1 MVVNRDFKWAYHIAK
16 AYSISEV
23 LQVQFIYQRS
33 GLWKMLTM
41 LRVVKRFCGGHR
53 LKALIFLSQSRKV
66 KTIS

>member
-1 MVVNRDFKWAYHIAK
+1 MVVNLDFKWAYHIAK

-33 GLWKMLTM
+33 GLSKMLTVR
-41 LRVVKRFCGGHR
+41 RVVKRFCGGHR
-53 LKALIFLSQSRKV
+53 LKALSFLSQSKKV

>member
-1 MVVNRDFKWAYHIAK
+1 MVENRDFKWAYHIAK
-16 AYSISEV
+16 AYSISEI

-33 GLWKMLTM
+33 GLSKMLTM

-53 LKALIFLSQSRKV
+53 LKALSFLSQSRKG

>member
-16 AYSISEV
+16 AYSIREV
-23 LQVQFIYQRS
+23 LQVQFIYHRS
-33 GLWKMLTM
+33 GLSKMLTM

-53 LKALIFLSQSRKV
+53 LKALSFLSQSKKV